1 MITRV
6 ALTLV
11 LASSTAVAASARGT
25 LASQTQ
31 SATVKSP
38 MPSSSEHFLK
48 DTLDDG
54 FWEVEM
60 AKLAQTN
67 SNDDRVQRLGE
78 CLQADHEKAD
88 YEMRSILLAHN
99 LEARDKISSA
109 RMRVI
114 DARREVV
121 GHQFDVAWLGEMQRT
136 HEAAIKEFEKH
147 QDDPDPDVR
156 AFVVKTLPVLKEH
169 LDKVTALRNEIEK

>member
-1 MITRV
+1 MSVPQSSADRRGSSHDAGRRIASLDPAMCARGPHVRLRLHAYGMGRPHNRIDLPSDIERRSAEILQFRLRETVMITRV

-99 LEARDKISSA
+99 LEARDKI
-109 RMRVI
+109 
-114 DARREVV
+114 
-121 GHQFDVAWLGEMQRT
+121 
-136 HEAAIKEFEKH
+136 
-147 QDDPDPDVR
+147 
-156 AFVVKTLPVLKEH
+156 
-169 LDKVTALRNEIEK
+169 